1 MKLSVSILNSED
13 KKEMVKILN
22 NTDISYIHID
32 VMDGKFVSQKTLPY
46 QELID
51 ISKETNK
58 KLDVHLMMEDPEE
71 YIDNIKEI
79 KNIDTITIHL
89 EINKDIKQI
98 LTKIKKLG
106 IKRGLSIK
114 PNTKIESLIPFLED
128 IDLILIMTVEPGLG
142 GQTFLE
148 ESTTRIKQI
157 KDLVKDK
164 NILLEV
170 DGGINN
176 NTIDKVKEADIAV
189 VGSYITKSDDPI
201 NQIKSLLV

>member
-1 MKLSVSILNSED
+1 MELSVSILNSES

-89 EINKDIKQI
+89 EINKGIKQI

-176 NTIDKVKEADIAV
+176 NTIDKVKEVDIAV

>member
-1 MKLSVSILNSED
+1 MKLSVSILNSEN

-142 GQTFLE
+142 GQPFLE

>member
-1 MKLSVSILNSED
+1 MELSVSILNSEN

-142 GQTFLE
+142 GQPFLE

>member
-1 MKLSVSILNSED
+1 MELSVSILNSEN

-32 VMDGKFVSQKTLPY
+32 VMDGKFVTQKTLPY

-142 GQTFLE
+142 GQPFLE

>member
-1 MKLSVSILNSED
+1 MELSVSILNSEN

-58 KLDVHLMMEDPEE
+58 KLDIHLMMEDPEE

-142 GQTFLE
+142 GQPFLE

-176 NTIDKVKEADIAV
+176 NTIDKVKEVDIAV